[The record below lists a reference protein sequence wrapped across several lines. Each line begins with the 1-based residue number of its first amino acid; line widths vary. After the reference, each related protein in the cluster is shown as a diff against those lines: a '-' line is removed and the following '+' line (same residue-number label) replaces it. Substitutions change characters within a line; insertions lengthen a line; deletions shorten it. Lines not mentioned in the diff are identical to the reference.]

1 MTRFGGGFATGIG
14 GQLGLLDLYHQ
25 LLVLSFPL
33 PGKHSHAG
41 GHRFGTFLTDWL
53 SAVCGVVVLLHL
65 ASHLVVIGG
74 GGRRRAWE
82 NKRKEEDFLS
92 CFRVI
97 SRRGTMKYMKLGS
110 KPDAFQTEGSNIRLI
125 DFFLSW
131 LHSSFRL

>member
-74 GGRRRAWE
+74 GKKRSLGEQKERGRFSLLFSGHFSAWHNE
-82 NKRKEEDFLS
+82 VYEAWIKARCLS
-92 CFRVI
+92 D
-97 SRRGTMKYMKLGS
+97 RG
-110 KPDAFQTEGSNIRLI
+110 Q
-125 DFFLSW
+125 
-131 LHSSFRL
+131 

>member
-1 MTRFGGGFATGIG
+1 LTRFGGGFATGIG

-74 GGRRRAWE
+74 GKKKSLGE
-82 NKRKEEDFLS
+82 QKKEEDFLS

-110 KPDAFQTEGSNIRLI
+110 KPDAFQTEGSNIRLV